1 MSDSEKTDPADH
13 PTRLLGVNSPGVAL
27 ADALSG
33 QRDLLLTCVHCG
45 LCLPACPTYVRLH
58 DENDSPRGRLYL
70 MRAVV
75 EGRIDPAAEAFQTHI
90 DRCLGCR
97 ACEPVCPAGVEY
109 GTLLEHARAV
119 AVTARP
125 RPWFIRTLLGVFQRP
140 GRTRTVMRLSR
151 WLRASG
157 LAGLGAWVFPRRWHT
172 LRMGL
177 AMLSASGGGKLRRLG
192 RRRRAALPEAPV
204 GPPDAYSAL
213 PDTDDEDELRPARVG
228 LLSGCVQAG
237 LFERVN
243 DATGRV
249 LKANGFAA
257 VTPSAQG
264 CCGAL
269 HGHAGDLEGARALAR
284 VNIAAFEGAD
294 VETVVVNAAGCGAA
308 MKGYAQLLADDA
320 EFATR
325 AAAMTEKIVD
335 ISEILVRYGMR
346 QGASVPARVTY
357 DAPCHL
363 LHAQGVAEAPL
374 EMLRSIPQ
382 LELVELNGSAEC
394 CGGAGLYGI
403 TQGEL
408 GGAIGSDKVDAIL
421 ETKAEAVAT
430 GNPGCMMHI
439 GAWLRFRGARI
450 ETIHPVELVDESYRR
465 GGLY

>member
-1 MSDSEKTDPADH
+1 M
-13 PTRLLGVNSPGVAL
+13 NSPGVGL
-27 ADALSG
+27 ANALSG
-33 QRDLLLTCVHCG
+33 QRDRLLPCVHCG
-45 LCLPACPTYVRLH
+45 LCLQACPTYVRLH

-119 AVTARP
+119 AVAARP
-125 RPWFIRTLLGVFQRP
+125 RPWFVRTLLGVFQRP
-140 GRTRTVMRLSR
+140 GRTRAVMRLSR

-157 LAGLGAWVFPRRWHT
+157 LAALGAWILPRRWHP

-177 AMLSASGGGKLRRLG
+177 AMLSASGGGRLRRLG

-257 VTPSAQG
+257 VTPSTQG

-269 HGHAGDLEGARALAR
+269 HSHAGDLEGARALAR

-308 MKGYAQLLADDA
+308 MKGYARLLADDA
-320 EFATR
+320 EYATR
-325 AAAMTEKIVD
+325 AAAITEKIVD

-346 QGASVPARVTY
+346 QGAPIPARVTY

-374 EMLRSIPQ
+374 EMLRSVPQ
-382 LELVELNGSAEC
+382 LELVEMKGSAEC
-394 CGGAGLYGI
+394 CGGAGIYGI
-403 TQGEL
+403 THGEL
-408 GGAIGSDKVDAIL
+408 AGAIGSDKVDAIL

-439 GAWLRFRGARI
+439 GAGLRFRGAGI
-450 ETIHPVELVDESYRR
+450 ATIHPVELVDESYRR

>member
-1 MSDSEKTDPADH
+1 MSEHEETNPADYAKRLLLVSSPGTALAKALSEK
-13 PTRLLGVNSPGVAL
+13 G
-27 ADALSG
+27 
-33 QRDLLLTCVHCG
+33 DLLLPCVHCG

-119 AVTARP
+119 AVAARP

-151 WLRASG
+151 WVRASG
-157 LAGLGAWVFPRRWHT
+157 LAALGAWVLPRRWHT

-192 RRRRAALPEAPV
+192 RRRREALPEAPV
-204 GPPDAYSAL
+204 GPAEAYSAL
-213 PDTDDEDELRPARVG
+213 PDTEKEDEVRPARVG

-243 DATGRV
+243 DATARV

-257 VTPSAQG
+257 VTPSTQG

-269 HGHAGDLEGARALAR
+269 HSHAGDPEGAKALAR

-308 MKGYAQLLADDA
+308 MKGYAQLLADDHEYA
-320 EFATR
+320 NR
-325 AAAMTEKIVD
+325 AAVITEKIVD

-346 QGASVPARVTY
+346 QGAPVPARVTY

-374 EMLRSIPQ
+374 EMLRSVPH
-382 LELVELNGSAEC
+382 LELVDLKGSAEC

-403 TQGEL
+403 THGEL
-408 GGAIGSDKVDAIL
+408 AGAIGSDKVDAIL
-421 ETKAEAVAT
+421 ETKAEALAT

-439 GAWLRFRGARI
+439 GAGLRFRGAGI
-450 ETIHPVELVDESYRR
+450 DTIHPVELVDESYRR
-465 GGLY
+465 AGLY

>member
-1 MSDSEKTDPADH
+1 
-13 PTRLLGVNSPGVAL
+13 VNSAGSAL
-27 ADALSG
+27 ANALSG
-33 QRDLLLTCVHCG
+33 QRDRLLPCVRCG
-45 LCLPACPTYVRLH
+45 LCLPVCPTYVRMH
-58 DENDSPRGRLYL
+58 DDNDSPRGRLYL

-75 EGRIDPAAEAFQTHI
+75 EGRIDPGAEAFQTHI
-90 DRCLGCR
+90 DRCLGCL
-97 ACEPVCPAGVEY
+97 ACETVCPAGVEY
-109 GTLLEHARAV
+109 GILLEHARAV
-119 AVTARP
+119 AVAAQP
-125 RPWFIRTLLGVFQRP
+125 QPWLIRTLLGVFQRP

-157 LAGLGAWVFPRRWHT
+157 LAGLGAWILPRRWHT
-172 LRMGL
+172 LRLGL
-177 AMLSASGGGKLRRLG
+177 AMLSASSGSNLRRLG
-192 RRRRAALPEAPV
+192 RRRRAALPAASV
-204 GPPDAYSAL
+204 GPPDAYSSP
-213 PDTDDEDELRPARVG
+213 PDTDDENELRPARVG

-243 DATGRV
+243 DASRRV

-257 VTPSAQG
+257 VTPSTQG

-269 HGHAGDLEGARALAR
+269 HSHAGDLECAKALAR
-284 VNIAAFEGAD
+284 VNIAAFESAD

-320 EFATR
+320 EYATR
-325 AAAMTEKIVD
+325 AAAISEKIVD
-335 ISEILVRYGMR
+335 ISEILVRYGLR
-346 QGASVPARVTY
+346 QGAPVPARVTY

-374 EMLRSIPQ
+374 EMLRSVPQ
-382 LELVELNGSAEC
+382 LELVELEGGPEC
-394 CGGAGLYGI
+394 CGGAGIYGI
-403 TQGEL
+403 THRDLAEW
-408 GGAIGSDKVDAIL
+408 IGSDKVDAIL

-439 GAWLRFRGARI
+439 GAGLRFRGAGI

>member
-1 MSDSEKTDPADH
+1 M
-13 PTRLLGVNSPGVAL
+13 NSPGVAL

-33 QRDLLLTCVHCG
+33 KRDLLLPCVHCG
-45 LCLPACPTYVRLH
+45 LCLPACPTYVRMH

-75 EGRIDPAAEAFQTHI
+75 EGRIDPAADAFQTHI

-109 GTLLEHARAV
+109 GTLLEYARAV
-119 AVTARP
+119 AVAARP
-125 RPWFIRTLLGVFQRP
+125 QPWFIRTLLGVFQRP
-140 GRTRTVMRLSR
+140 GRMRTVMRLAR

-157 LAGLGAWVFPRRWHT
+157 LAGLGAWIIPRRWHT

-192 RRRRAALPEAPV
+192 RRSRAAPTEASV

-213 PDTDDEDELRPARVG
+213 PDTDDKDEVRPARVG

-257 VTPSAQG
+257 VTPSTQA

-269 HGHAGDLEGARALAR
+269 HSHSGDLEGARALAR

-308 MKGYAQLLADDA
+308 MKGYAELLADDA
-320 EFATR
+320 EYATR
-325 AAAMTEKIVD
+325 AAAITEKIVD
-335 ISEILVRYGMR
+335 LSEILVRYGMR
-346 QGASVPARVTY
+346 QGAPIWARVTY

-382 LELVELNGSAEC
+382 LELVELKGSAEC

-403 TQGEL
+403 THGEL
-408 GGAIGSDKVDAIL
+408 AQSIGSDKVDAIL
-421 ETKAEAVAT
+421 ETKAEAVVT

-439 GAWLRFRGARI
+439 GAGLLFRNAGI
-450 ETIHPVELVDESYRR
+450 EAIHPVELVDESYRR